1 MPVNVVLPNP
11 AQQSDVIAALTTA
24 IQAVPLAPPVVTAT
38 PLAPASTTYTYVVVA
53 KVNGDVIPGSV
64 TITTGAATLSAT
76 ASNSIN
82 WNTIPG
88 AVYDVYRTAGG
99 SNQGKIASNLPGVTY
114 NAYGGVQSTLQS
126 VTLVDN
132 GLPGDASTAP
142 GFNTSG
148 IQALGVQ
155 EPVQV
160 LSANGAITLGSGVV
174 VITKGSLAAI
184 TLAQPIA
191 GSASAGGMDGSQ
203 LTITTTTAYAH
214 TITTATNGINGTVH
228 VATLGSTTPA
238 AGTAV
243 TLTAYNGVWY
253 ATSLNGSAVA

>member
-64 TITTGAATLSAT
+64 TITTGAATLSAA

-99 SNQGKIASNLPGVTY
+99 SNQGKIAASVPGVQL
-114 NAYGGVQSTLQS
+114 NAYGGVQATLQS

-132 GLPGDASTAP
+132 GLPAIPPRAPRSTLT
-142 GFNTSG
+142 G
-148 IQALGVQ
+148 
-155 EPVQV
+155 
-160 LSANGAITLGSGVV
+160 
-174 VITKGSLAAI
+174 
-184 TLAQPIA
+184 TLAHGAMTPDA
-191 GSASAGGMDGSQ
+191 GR
-203 LTITTTTAYAH
+203 
-214 TITTATNGINGTVH
+214 
-228 VATLGSTTPA
+228 
-238 AGTAV
+238 
-243 TLTAYNGVWY
+243 
-253 ATSLNGSAVA
+253 

>member
-64 TITTGAATLSAT
+64 TITTGAATLSAA

-114 NAYGGVQSTLQS
+114 NAYGGVQATLQS

-132 GLPGDASTAP
+132 GLPGDASTVP
-142 GFNTSG
+142 PFNTSG
-148 IQALGVQ
+148 VLASGLQDQVQ
-155 EPVQV
+155 I
-160 LSANGAITLGSGVV
+160 LSGDGAITISTGKV
-174 VITKGSLAAI
+174 VITKGSAAAI
-184 TLAQPIA
+184 TLALPVA
-191 GSASAGGMDGSQ
+191 GAASAGGQDGSK
-203 LTITTTTAYAH
+203 LEIISTTGYAH
-214 TITTATNGINGTVH
+214 TVTTPSNGYNGATHIATFN
-228 VATLGSTTPA
+228 ATLPSVISA
-238 AGTAV
+238 
-243 TLTAYNGVWY
+243 TAYNGKWY
-253 ATSLNGSAVA
+253 TGANTSVVLS